1 VLVNPFL
8 TVPEVARLLGR
19 TPSRCYQLA
28 RAGLLP
34 VVRVGGR
41 LVVPRAALEEWVR
54 TSGERALAA
63 LRGSEHPKG
72 LRAAAPVCEPSNSR
86 RRDRSTK

>member
-1 VLVNPFL
+1 MLAKPFL

-28 RAGLLP
+28 RAGALP
-34 VVRVGGR
+34 VVRIGGR

-54 TSGERALAA
+54 ASGERALAT
-63 LRGSEHPKG
+63 LRGSDSLASGAGADSGRKPSKPKRRT
-72 LRAAAPVCEPSNSR
+72 RAS
-86 RRDRSTK
+86 K

>member
-1 VLVNPFL
+1 MLANPFL

-41 LVVPRAALEEWVR
+41 LVVPRSALEEWVR
-54 TSGERALAA
+54 ASGERALAA
-63 LRGSEHPKG
+63 LRGFNSPDSGAQADAERKPTKPERRARPPK
-72 LRAAAPVCEPSNSR
+72 
-86 RRDRSTK
+86 